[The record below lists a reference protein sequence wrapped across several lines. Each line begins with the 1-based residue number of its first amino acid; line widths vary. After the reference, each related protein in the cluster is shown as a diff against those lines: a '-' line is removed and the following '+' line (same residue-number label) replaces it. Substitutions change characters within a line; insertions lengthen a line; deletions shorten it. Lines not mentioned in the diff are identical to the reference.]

1 MGRLVHFEIHVN
13 DMDRA
18 KKFYGEVFGWS
29 FQDWSE
35 YAGMPYFGAVTGNEN
50 EPGIDGALM
59 QRQGQSPETNQAVNA
74 FVCTLGVED
83 YDTTDTKLFRMAER
97 SQCLNTHCLEWLAR
111 ILFGYRRKYIWNS
124 STRQE
129 RKIEIFITKY
139 EESE

>member
-13 DMDRA
+13 DMDQA

-83 YDTTDTKLFRMAER
+83 YDTTDTKIIQNGGKVAMPKYALPGMAWQGYYLDTEG
-97 SQCLNTHCLEWLAR
+97 N
-111 ILFGYRRKYIWNS
+111 IFGIHQPDKNA
-124 STRQE
+124 
-129 RKIEIFITKY
+129 K
-139 EESE
+139 

>member
-83 YDTTDTKLFRMAER
+83 YDTTDTKIIQNGGKVAMPKYALPGMAWQGYYLDTEG
-97 SQCLNTHCLEWLAR
+97 N
-111 ILFGYRRKYIWNS
+111 IFGIHQPDKNA
-124 STRQE
+124 
-129 RKIEIFITKY
+129 K
-139 EESE
+139 